1 MAESNMSLFAAQFHG
16 DYALEVRIIR
26 AASMKRA
33 IEMATAVFADMNRD
47 LGADDDPVFS
57 TFYVTRLIVEGEEK
71 TVIVDRYIE

>member
-33 IEMATAVFADMNRD
+33 IEMATAVFADMN
-47 LGADDDPVFS
+47 PVFS
-57 TFYVTRLIVEGEEK
+57 TFYVTQLIVEGEEK
-71 TVIVDRYIE
+71 TVIVDRYLE